1 MNKVISMAERKTPAA
16 SKEAKK
22 PVDAFES
29 EAARVRRLY
38 AARGGPLI
46 GWLLDEARRRQHDL
60 TTMSKELGVTFG
72 YINQLRSGIR
82 STEQIS
88 QEMAEACARYLG
100 VPTIAVKVISGRI
113 SMRDFLAPNDTEE
126 RCIDRAIT
134 RMLDDPH
141 VREAIPVNLAALSPE
156 GKKAVAFLFAETTSF
171 DLLGAA
177 GLPQMVQ
184 YLQRA
189 VLSHG
194 EAEFEASHGHSD
206 TSVAGAE

>member
-1 MNKVISMAERKTPAA
+1 MNKVVSMTDRKTRAA

-100 VPTIAVKVISGRI
+100 VPTIAVKVVCGRI
-113 SMRDFLAPNDTEE
+113 SLQDFLAPSDTEE

-134 RMLDDPH
+134 KMLDDPQ
-141 VREAIPVNLAALSPE
+141 VRKTIPVNLAALSPD
-156 GKKAVAFLFAETTSF
+156 GKKAVAFLFAEMTSF

-189 VLSHG
+189 VVNHG
-194 EAEFEASHGHSD
+194 EAEFEALHGHAD
-206 TSVAGAE
+206 TSATGG